1 MRPRIKSLAR
11 SAIAIRTEF
20 GLPEMGVGNILES
33 IILSLLTP
41 FTLKPKDNKLNVFL
55 TLKLCSTR

>member
-41 FTLKPKDNKLNVFL
+41 FTLKPKD
-55 TLKLCSTR
+55 R

>member
-20 GLPEMGVGNILES
+20 GLPEIGAGNILES

-41 FTLKPKDNKLNVFL
+41 FTLKRKH
-55 TLKLCSTR
+55 R